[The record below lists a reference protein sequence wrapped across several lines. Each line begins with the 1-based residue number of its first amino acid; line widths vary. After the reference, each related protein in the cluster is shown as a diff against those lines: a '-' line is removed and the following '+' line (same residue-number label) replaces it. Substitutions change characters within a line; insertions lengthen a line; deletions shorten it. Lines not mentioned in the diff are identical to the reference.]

1 MRLFEFPVGAKM
13 YPHRHSWEHEI
24 YTLEG
29 QGRITVGEEPIDVQ
43 PGDAL
48 YVAPDIIH
56 GYEIQETACGNSSA
70 SFQNEIS
77 FYGSALA
84 NLISFQAVPQCVEV
98 TGFLQVASL

>member
-1 MRLFEFPVGAKM
+1 VQKC
-13 YPHRHSWEHEI
+13 I
-24 YTLEG
+24 
-29 QGRITVGEEPIDVQ
+29 RIG
-43 PGDAL
+43 
-48 YVAPDIIH
+48 IH
-56 GYEIQETACGNSSA
+56 GSTRYIHWKDREGLLLVRSQLTYSQEMLSMWHPISYMAMKIQETACGNSSA